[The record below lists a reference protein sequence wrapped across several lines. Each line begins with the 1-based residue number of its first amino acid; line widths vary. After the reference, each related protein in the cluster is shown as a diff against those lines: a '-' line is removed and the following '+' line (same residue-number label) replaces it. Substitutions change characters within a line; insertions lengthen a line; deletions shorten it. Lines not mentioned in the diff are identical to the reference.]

1 MKELV
6 MFNLTND
13 DYFKFIV
20 NFGIVPT
27 LILLDKFEKLELY
40 EECSKIVKAI
50 NAINNKVNVYKEM
63 RLTDRLVN
71 EVIDD
76 YIKLGIEDMNRE
88 KLMTRCER
96 YASMFILE
104 NSYIKY
110 RQLA

>member
-6 MFNLTND
+6 MFNLTKD

-20 NFGIVPT
+20 NFGIIPT

-50 NAINNKVNVYKEM
+50 DTINKKVRVYKET
-63 RLTDRLVN
+63 RLTDTLVN

-88 KLMTRCER
+88 KLMERCER

>member
-6 MFNLTND
+6 MFNVTKE

-20 NFGIVPT
+20 NFGIIPT
-27 LILLDKFEKLELY
+27 LILLEKFEKLELY

-50 NAINNKVNVYKEM
+50 DSINKKVKVYKET
-63 RLTDRLVN
+63 RLTDSILNDV
-71 EVIDD
+71 VDD
-76 YIKLGIEDMNRE
+76 YRKLGIEDMDKH
-88 KLMTRCER
+88 KLMERCER
-96 YASMFILE
+96 YASMFLLE

>member
-1 MKELV
+1 MINVTK
-6 MFNLTND
+6 D

-20 NFGIVPT
+20 NFGIIPT

-50 NAINNKVNVYKEM
+50 DAINKKVKVYKET
-63 RLTDRLVN
+63 RLTESILN
-71 EVIDD
+71 EAVED
-76 YIKLGIEDMNRE
+76 YRKLGIEDMNRE
-88 KLMTRCER
+88 KLIERCER

>member
-6 MFNLTND
+6 MFNLTKD

-20 NFGIVPT
+20 NFGIIPT
-27 LILLDKFEKLELY
+27 LILLEKFEKLELY

-50 NAINNKVNVYKEM
+50 DAINKKVKVYKET
-63 RLTDRLVN
+63 RITEDILNDV
-71 EVIDD
+71 VDD
-76 YIKLGIEDMNRE
+76 YRKLGMVDMNKE
-88 KLMTRCER
+88 KLIERCER
-96 YASMFILE
+96 YASMFIME

>member
-6 MFNLTND
+6 MFNLTKD

-27 LILLDKFEKLELY
+27 LILLEKFEKLEFY

-50 NAINNKVNVYKEM
+50 DAVNKKVKVYKET
-63 RLTDRLVN
+63 RLTDSLLN

-76 YIKLGIEDMNRE
+76 YRKLGLEDMDRE
-88 KLMTRCER
+88 KLMERCER
-96 YASMFILE
+96 YASMFLSE

>member
-6 MFNLTND
+6 MINVTKD

-20 NFGIVPT
+20 NFGIIPT
-27 LILLDKFEKLELY
+27 LILIDKFEKLELY

-50 NAINNKVNVYKEM
+50 DAINKKVKVYKET
-63 RLTDRLVN
+63 RLTESILN
-71 EVIDD
+71 EVVED
-76 YIKLGIEDMNRE
+76 YRKLGIEDMNKE
-88 KLMTRCER
+88 KLIERCER

>member
-6 MFNLTND
+6 MFNVTKD

-20 NFGIVPT
+20 NFGIIPT
-27 LILLDKFEKLELY
+27 LILLEKFEKLELY

-50 NAINNKVNVYKEM
+50 DAINKKVKVYKET
-63 RLTDRLVN
+63 RLTENLLNDVV
-71 EVIDD
+71 ED
-76 YIKLGIEDMNRE
+76 YQKLGIEDMNKE
-88 KLMTRCER
+88 KLIERCER
-96 YASMFILE
+96 YASIFILE